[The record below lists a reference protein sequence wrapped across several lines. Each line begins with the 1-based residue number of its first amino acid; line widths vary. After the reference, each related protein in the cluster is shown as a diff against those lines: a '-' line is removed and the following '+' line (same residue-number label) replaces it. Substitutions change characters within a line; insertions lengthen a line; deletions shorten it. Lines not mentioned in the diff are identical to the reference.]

1 MAANSLQATCDGCGQ
16 QVEIDDL
23 FSFDCTC
30 AACGAVL
37 SLEDDERFADEA
49 PPPSAPEPRDIEEE
63 ELFCDRPTKS
73 DTLLPL
79 APLYDL
85 PTKADTEDPYALAA
99 QALDSSVAAPPPSR
113 SGMTSRHVT
122 SRRTTQAI
130 TAYSEDDLTPPA
142 PALVTS
148 LSGSSVT
155 LLPGTPSEDPPL
167 PSWDDTAKLR
177 QPPPT
182 PAGDLEGLVEVFE
195 VPAGGTAGRGSR
207 TYEREEVLA
216 HTSAGA
222 EAPEALPA
230 PVAAPP
236 APPATTAAFE
246 RGATTRVGRPTGAL
260 FGDQDLDW
268 LALIDDNLPESDA
281 PDGDSKPRVMIR
293 LPETAAPTDAADS
306 EQVKQFEQAI
316 RNLEAGGPGAIDS
329 LLAGTGAL
337 SDTRNARRFRGESTQ
352 SLAGAPAATQPHKKK
367 PEEDTKSWEVD
378 PEKSPLPARPP
389 SGRNEQAK
397 PARRPGSGPKTVDS
411 FRHEDLDP
419 ALVCARDASSP
430 DSDRFRQLVQRIFHP
445 NEGTPPRIVMVT
457 SPRPGDG
464 TTTVAANLAIAAAGR
479 LPGRGAVLV
488 DADPRGRGLLRSFG
502 VLTRTE
508 GLLEALRG
516 GEGVSQEPRDYV
528 LQFSLGALDVVPLGI
543 PGSDAAELLASER
556 MGTFLSRLKDA
567 YPNAVIIVDASAVLH
582 AADPLVLARSVDG
595 VVLVARA
602 DRTAREDVRRAM
614 EMLGPRRVL
623 GLVLNDAGA

>member
-1 MAANSLQATCDGCGQ
+1 MCDGCGHR
-16 QVEIDDL
+16 VEVEDL

-30 AACGAVL
+30 PACGGAL
-37 SLEDDERFADEA
+37 ALEDEVGFADEA
-49 PPPSAPEPRDIEEE
+49 PPAPPPPRDIEEE
-63 ELFCDRPTKS
+63 ELFSDRPTKS

-79 APLYDL
+79 APLHDL
-85 PTKADTEDPYALAA
+85 PTKADTEDDPYALAA
-99 QALDSSVAAPPPSR
+99 QALDSSVATSPAR
-113 SGMTSRHVT
+113 SGATSRHVT

-130 TAYSEDDLTPPA
+130 TAYSEDDLAAPA
-142 PALVTS
+142 PVVPS
-148 LSGSSVT
+148 LSASGVA
-155 LLPGTPSEDPPL
+155 LLPGTPTDAPPL
-167 PSWDDTAKLR
+167 PSWDDTSSKLG
-177 QPPPT
+177 QPSPGA
-182 PAGDLEGLVEVFE
+182 AGDLEGLVEVVE

-216 HTSAGA
+216 QAAGA
-222 EAPEALPA
+222 SEPAAPA
-230 PVAAPP
+230 PAAD
-236 APPATTAAFE
+236 AFE
-246 RGATTRVGRPTGAL
+246 RGATTRVGRPPGAL

-268 LALIDDNLPESDA
+268 LALIDDNLPESEA
-281 PDGDSKPRVMIR
+281 ADGDSKPRVVIR

-306 EQVKQFEQAI
+306 EQVRNFEQAI
-316 RNLEAGGPGAIDS
+316 KNLEAGGPGAIDS
-329 LLAGTGAL
+329 LLSGTAAL

-352 SLAGAPAATQPHKKK
+352 PMAAGQPPTQPLKK

-378 PEKSPLPARPP
+378 PSKSPLPARPP

-397 PARRPGSGPKTVDS
+397 PARTGGGPKTVDS
-411 FRHEDLDP
+411 FRHEDLDA

-445 NEGTPPRIVMVT
+445 NEGQAPRVVMVT

-464 TTTVAANLAIAAAGR
+464 KTTVAANLAIAAAGR

-556 MGTFLSRLKDA
+556 MGTFLTRLKDG

-602 DRTAREDVRRAM
+602 DRTARDDVRRAV
-614 EMLGPRRVL
+614 EMLGSKRLL
-623 GLVLNDAGA
+623 GLVLNDAAA